1 MAIPRRAN
9 IRFQYFEAC
18 CLEGDQKTEQLF
30 PLELWIDQMEK
41 TPLERRIREEIG
53 IKGRL
58 DDIGLTTPSEYYGL
72 NFMRMDE
79 ISDAYKVKENAQAE
93 HIDLAP
99 DEYMGRSTAAIYDSA
114 RHILMIQRNRGGYG
128 VSSIQTYINSTSEV
142 GLCYLRPIF
151 NMLQVEACIHNRV
164 ARVDVRF
171 ANIRGFRAGES
182 ETFERIVDA
191 MNETEG
197 ITAHIEIGMGYA
209 RNESLNRD
217 TICQIVEDVRNN
229 RDNISSAKIVLD
241 DDVKTAIF
249 DLFENAEGDN
259 IIFTLPTRGELGFE
273 VRINDMDGKYT
284 TSRARIVRALIQR

>member
-1 MAIPRRAN
+1 MAAPRRAN
-9 IRFQYFEAC
+9 IRFQYYEVC

-30 PLELWIDQMEK
+30 PLEVWIDQMER
-41 TPLERRIREEIG
+41 TPLEHRIRDEVS

-58 DDIGLTTPSEYYGL
+58 DDIGLTRPSEYYGL

-79 ISDAYKVKENAQAE
+79 VSDAYKVKENAQAR
-93 HIDLAP
+93 HIDLDP
-99 DEYMGRSTAAIYDSA
+99 DEYMGRSTAAIYDST

-128 VSSIQTYINSTSEV
+128 TSSIQTYINSTSEV
-142 GLCYLRPIF
+142 GLCYLRPIL
-151 NMLQVEACIHNRV
+151 NMLQVEACIRNRV

-171 ANIRGFRAGES
+171 ANIRGFRAGKS
-182 ETFERIVDA
+182 EVFERIVDA

-209 RNESLNRD
+209 RSESLNRD
-217 TICQIVEDVRNN
+217 TICQIVEDIRDN

-259 IIFTLPTRGELGFE
+259 ITFTLPARGELGFE

-284 TSRARIVRALIQR
+284 ASRARIIGALMQG